1 MRIWDIPTEK
11 LCKKHLLGEHS
22 ELHAIWS
29 IITQG
34 KKGFSHHPEV
44 IRWKG
49 KLKSLYLKHEEIA
62 NEMKKRGYK
71 HNSPLN
77 VAFASG
83 KDKQDELIDTLNEQ
97 ITILKNKNCEC
108 KL

>member
-1 MRIWDIPTEK
+1 MRIWDLPPEK

-29 IITQG
+29 IITKE
-34 KKGFSHHPEV
+34 KKGYSNHPEV

-49 KLKSLYLKHEEIA
+49 KLKALYLKHERIV

-77 VAFASG
+77 IIFAAG
-83 KDKQDELIDTLNEQ
+83 KDKQDELIDSVNEQ
-97 ITILKNKNCEC
+97 IIILKNKNCEC
-108 KL
+108 KF

>member
-1 MRIWDIPTEK
+1 MRIWDIPAEK

-49 KLKSLYLKHEEIA
+49 KLKALYLKHEEITY
-62 NEMKKRGYK
+62 EMKIRGYK

-77 VAFASG
+77 IVFATG
-83 KDKQDELIDTLNEQ
+83 KNKQYELIDSVNEQ
-97 ITILKNKNCEC
+97 IIILKNKDCEC
-108 KL
+108 KV

>member
-11 LCKKHLLGEHS
+11 LCREHLLGEHS

-34 KKGFSHHPEV
+34 KKGYFHHPEV
-44 IRWKG
+44 ERWKG
-49 KLKSLYLKHEEIA
+49 KLKALYLKHDVIA
-62 NEMKKRGYK
+62 NEMKSRGYK

-77 VAFASG
+77 IVLAKG
-83 KDKQDELIDTLNEQ
+83 KDEQDELINSVYEQ
-97 ITILKNKNCEC
+97 IKILRNKKCRC